1 MPVAFIIH
9 ETSDSVGVAVRD
21 LETRVRAAGR
31 FQHSDGQVEI
41 DVIDAIPLGHKI
53 AIVDIPEGDRVVEY
67 GVPIGRATRAIRAGE
82 HVHTHNLK
90 GERWA

>member
-1 MPVAFIIH
+1 MGVSFIVH
-9 ETSDSVGVAVRD
+9 DTSDSVGVAVRD
-21 LETRVRAAGR
+21 LDARTRAGGR
-31 FQHSDGQVEI
+31 FQHSDGEVEI
-41 DVIDAIPLGHKI
+41 GVLDTVPLGHKL
-53 AIVDIPEGDRVVEY
+53 AIVDIPEGGPVVKY

>member
-1 MPVAFIIH
+1 MGVSFIVH

-21 LETRVRAAGR
+21 LEARIPVRGR
-31 FQHSDGQVEI
+31 FQHSDGEVEI
-41 DVIDAIPLGHKI
+41 EVADAIPLGHKL
-53 AIVDIPEGDRVVEY
+53 AIVDIPQGGRVVKY